1 MFNVSIIEGE
11 KITHKANAYLK
22 LLLLLLFYL
31 FEREEK
37 EKVPIY

>member
-22 LLLLLLFYL
+22 LLLLLFYL